1 MNREN
6 SVKKETPPVLGEATH
21 ELSRSLHSPSQS
33 QTAASLPSPE
43 EAIETKLQKGPSD
56 NAPH

>member
-21 ELSRSLHSPSQS
+21 ELSRSLHSPSQVVHRVLEKMHLS
-33 QTAASLPSPE
+33 
-43 EAIETKLQKGPSD
+43 KGNSE
-56 NAPH
+56 